1 MSGLHTFCSLSNY
14 LPAGTQGPPS
24 HFCISQENWFNCR
37 NTFFSY
43 RRICHDQNTLARM
56 LLLNH
61 AAHKIKM
68 GWRNSESSQKMVHFQ
83 EEDLRHK
90 RRVSYV
96 YSKAWG
102 PVLRKFPPIFFLNYA
117 TVADAHVPWA
127 TKERHIIFQH
137 SNVIEKTRR
146 LFIIFF
152 FLFFDPV
159 VNVKTPG
166 QKFQSISFL
175 PVLS

>member
-90 RRVSYV
+90 RPVSYV

-102 PVLRKFPPIFFLNYA
+102 PVLRKFPPIFYKLRDRRWC
-117 TVADAHVPWA
+117 TCPL
-127 TKERHIIFQH
+127 
-137 SNVIEKTRR
+137 SNKGKTYYFSALQCDRKNEVT
-146 LFIIFF
+146 FHD
-152 FLFFDPV
+152 LFFSFFYPV

-166 QKFQSISFL
+166 QKFHSISFL
-175 PVLS
+175 PVPS